1 MFDKKLEARIARLEK
16 ALSHRSAKNEDFDEG
31 IEKLRGARKFESANM
46 ARNLESALDDELGEF
61 YSINVTFNNGRLIAD
76 VDDGQPEWSIGGTFE
91 VVPTKTYYE
100 VNVLGGDGKFE
111 YELGTA
117 SDMEEAAE
125 LIAEEI
131 DKWAM
136 DL

>member
-1 MFDKKLEARIARLEK
+1 MIKNRKLTLEQRIARLENVLK
-16 ALSHRSAKNEDFDEG
+16 ASR
-31 IEKLRGARKFESANM
+31 RGTRKFESANM
-46 ARNLESALDDELGEF
+46 ALDLESALDDELGEF
-61 YSINVTFNNGRLIAD
+61 YSINVTSNNGRLIAD

-111 YELGTA
+111 YEIGTA

>member
-1 MFDKKLEARIARLEK
+1 MINSRKLTLEQRITRLENAIK
-16 ALSHRSAKNEDFDEG
+16 QGSG
-31 IEKLRGARKFESANM
+31 GARKFESANM
-46 ARNLESALDDELGEF
+46 AHNLESALDDELGEF
-61 YSINVTFNNGRLIAD
+61 YSINVTSNNGRLIAD

-117 SDMEEAAE
+117 SDMEEVAE

>member
-1 MFDKKLEARIARLEK
+1 MNKELTLEQRITRLENAIK
-16 ALSHRSAKNEDFDEG
+16 RS
-31 IEKLRGARKFESANM
+31 RSTHKFEGTNNM
-46 ARNLESALDDELGEF
+46 ARDLESALDDELGEF

-76 VDDGQPEWSIGGTFE
+76 VDDGQPEWSTGGTFE

-100 VNVLGGDGKFE
+100 VNVIDGHGNFE
-111 YELGTA
+111 SKLGTA
-117 SDMEEAAE
+117 IDMEEAAE